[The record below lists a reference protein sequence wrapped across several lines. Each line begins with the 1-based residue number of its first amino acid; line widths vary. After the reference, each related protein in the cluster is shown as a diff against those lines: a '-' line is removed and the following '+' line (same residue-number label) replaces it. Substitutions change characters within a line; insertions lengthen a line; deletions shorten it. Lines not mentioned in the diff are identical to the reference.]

1 VLKLRAG
8 AIIIGL
14 SLLAAGTAGCTS
26 RAQQWTA
33 MTDALSGRFLP
44 DGPVMANDAEPV
56 GTHEP
61 ELAHLSS
68 DSASD
73 ITVISASLI
82 ALPGF
87 RTPRLLSTGI
97 VAGRCPETVTA
108 LPSAQGHSITVTVN
122 GHSYQPLHVHG
133 YSTQIGAGCV
143 PQIVYVIQ
151 ATSAGQYAVGG
162 LRILLRHDG
171 KLQTLF
177 SYDGVDV
184 WFYGAGPYPT
194 PQQVDAGL
202 RSAFAAQ
209 VTIYHDGGSG

>member
-1 VLKLRAG
+1 MLKERAG
-8 AIIIGL
+8 AIIIGF

-26 RAQQWTA
+26 RAQQRTA
-33 MTDALSGRFLP
+33 MTNALSGRYQP

-61 ELAHLSS
+61 ELAYLSS
-68 DSASD
+68 DSVSD

-108 LPSAQGHSITVTVN
+108 LPSAHHSIAVTVN
-122 GHSYQPLHVHG
+122 GRSYQPLAVRE
-133 YSTQIGAGCV
+133 YAMQIGAGCV

-151 ATSAGQYAVGG
+151 AASAGQYAVGG
-162 LRILLRHDG
+162 LRILFRRDG

-184 WFYGAGPYPT
+184 WFYGSGPYPT
-194 PQQVDAGL
+194 PQQVTAGL
-202 RSAFAAQ
+202 RSAFDAQ
-209 VTIYHDGGSG
+209 VAIYNRGGSG

>member
-1 VLKLRAG
+1 MLKERAG
-8 AIIIGL
+8 SIIIGF
-14 SLLAAGTAGCTS
+14 SLLAAGIAGCAS
-26 RAQQWTA
+26 LAQQRTA
-33 MTDALSGRFLP
+33 MTNALSGRYLP
-44 DGPVMANDAEPV
+44 DGPEMANDAEPV

-61 ELAHLSS
+61 ELAYLSS
-68 DSASD
+68 DSVSD

-108 LPSAQGHSITVTVN
+108 FPSAHGHSISVTVN
-122 GHSYQPLHVHG
+122 GRSYQPLPVRG
-133 YSTQIGAGCV
+133 YAMQIGAGCV

-184 WFYGAGPYPT
+184 WFYGSGPYPT
-194 PQQVDAGL
+194 PQQVAAGL
-202 RSAFAAQ
+202 RSAFDAQ
-209 VTIYHDGGSG
+209 VAIYNRGGSG